1 LISRTKCLLSDGTVF
16 RPNGNKRFS
25 PANRRNQP
33 GIQTQPKKSRPN
45 PKGTDGQTHYGENV
59 LLNESAKQTL
69 LKQLQL

>member
-1 LISRTKCLLSDGTVF
+1 MKPVLVRTAMSGFPRCKQIKPTGYSNTA
-16 RPNGNKRFS
+16 KE
-25 PANRRNQP
+25 
-33 GIQTQPKKSRPN
+33 SRPN